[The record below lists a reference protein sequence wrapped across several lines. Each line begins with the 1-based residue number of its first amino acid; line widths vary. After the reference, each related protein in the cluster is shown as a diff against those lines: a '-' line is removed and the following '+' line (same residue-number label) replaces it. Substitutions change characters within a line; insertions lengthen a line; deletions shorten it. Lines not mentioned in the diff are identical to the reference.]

1 MAETGTTGDAPM
13 GSPSSD
19 QDAENL
25 WEVFRM
31 SKVNWD
37 KLTDEQREGLCV
49 LKPTMLGFNAQEAKA
64 QQAQKKMKKEG

>member
-13 GSPSSD
+13 GSPSLD

-31 SKVNWD
+31 SKVNWE
-37 KLTDEQREGLCV
+37 KITDEKRERVCV
-49 LKPTMLGFNAQEAKA
+49 F
-64 QQAQKKMKKEG
+64 